1 MVPVFK
7 HTHEASIPH
16 IHSLRGNIPL
26 ALGNRHHL
34 RSGFS
39 TFPLAFG
46 NAYRPTTTFRPSLT
60 RSMSELAILQ
70 QLRRAHFHQVLNIV
84 SADALCLLHLPS
96 LLSIEC
102 GEPALKST
110 RRWQQYWRC
119 TTQNKRS
126 DSSPECASE
135 GSSGCVVAL
144 SYTGA
149 RETVLL
155 CSHRRFG
162 RKTTGPALCSE

>member
-1 MVPVFK
+1 VGTEERENEIRMVPVFK

-110 RRWQQYWRC
+110 RSNVVNHY
-119 TTQNKRS
+119 T
-126 DSSPECASE
+126 SPAVGNSI
-135 GSSGCVVAL
+135 GAVPHKTSGAIQVLNAPLKVHRAAL
-144 SYTGA
+144 S
-149 RETVLL
+149 L
-155 CSHRRFG
+155 
-162 RKTTGPALCSE
+162 